1 MPLNATKCNAL
12 EIDTSEFREK
22 FPDTA
27 FKIQHNLRNEPAF
40 QLSRLV
46 ELAKRLPSDQVEYYA
61 GNVSVAQRK
70 KEYPKNGLSTVETI
84 RRIEECGS
92 WMVMK
97 NVDVDPEYGIFLRTL
112 LDEWYG
118 QIDPRQLQ
126 IAKGTIRREQAF
138 IFISSPN
145 SVTPYHLDD
154 EHNFLLQIRGSK
166 QVNIWDQ
173 KDRVVVSEAE
183 MESHLQFWHEPDHD
197 RYLPFQENFQ
207 QRAQTFTLNP
217 GEGLHFPFAAPHWV
231 KNGPEVSISFSITF
245 RSAMCD
251 RMSQIYYVNKR
262 LRKLGLDPAPPGQP
276 GWRDSFKVGVFN
288 FARRANKIVKKAT
301 GRSNHGVL

>member
-1 MPLNATKCNAL
+1 MPLNGTKCQGL
-12 EIDTSEFREK
+12 EIDTTEFRK
-22 FPDTA
+22 NFPDNA
-27 FKIQHNLRNEPAF
+27 FKIRHNLRDEQAF
-40 QLSRLV
+40 QLSGLV
-46 ELAKRLPSDQVEYYA
+46 ELAKRLPSEQVEYYA

-97 NVDVDPEYGIFLRTL
+97 NVETDPEYGSCLRAL
-112 LDEWYG
+112 LEEWYEH
-118 QIDPRQLQ
+118 IDPRQLD

-166 QVNIWDQ
+166 QVNMWDQ

-183 MESHLQFWHEPDHD
+183 MEAHLQYWHDPDHD
-197 RYLPFQENFQ
+197 RYLPFQEDFQ

-251 RMSQIYYVNKR
+251 RLSQIYYVNKR
-262 LRKLGLDPAPPGQP
+262 LRKLGLDPAPPGRS
-276 GWRDSFKVGVFN
+276 GWRDSVKLGAFD
-288 FARRANKIVKKAT
+288 FARGAAKVVKKTT
-301 GRSNHGVL
+301 GRSNDAG